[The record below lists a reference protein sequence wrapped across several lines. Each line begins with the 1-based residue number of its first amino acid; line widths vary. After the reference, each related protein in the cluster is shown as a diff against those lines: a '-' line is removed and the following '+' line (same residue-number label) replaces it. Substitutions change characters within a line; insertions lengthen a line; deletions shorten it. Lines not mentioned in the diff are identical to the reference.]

1 MAEPVSEQQA
11 ELLRMQDEMHAAS
24 VKARTVAI
32 DRLRRYIEQGTN
44 WLDKE
49 DPKGWDQ
56 MMPQDLAR
64 LTDALER
71 IIPRA

>member
-1 MAEPVSEQQA
+1 M
-11 ELLRMQDEMHAAS
+11 RMQDEMQVES

-32 DRLRRYIEQGTN
+32 DRLRRYIEQGTD
-44 WLDKE
+44 WLDEE
-49 DPKGWDQ
+49 DTKGWDQ